1 MYRSARIIYRFSASF
16 LYLSADSP
24 ISGDFS
30 PKNVLSGTCL
40 LESLKSRLPA
50 AAFFQISL
58 YQFYR
63 LNSHSW
69 PPSKCMVKAYLWIK
83 GDEVAAHQ
91 LITAQFKVVFIGVV
105 DLITCEAVRRSI
117 LKTLCNI
124 ITCLNQVAS
133 QSFDFKYGV
142 WIWRR
147 QEGRKF
153 YVRWRRGRAQVQT
166 EWLVT
171 HPTLTAILLL
181 SDSFEEGKTY
191 LSIIFTLRCILP
203 MLELFCCQYDGVYSW
218 KEEAEVDKGHAS
230 ILQRGPMLRWHVSF
244 CAC

>member
-1 MYRSARIIYRFSASF
+1 
-16 LYLSADSP
+16 
-24 ISGDFS
+24 
-30 PKNVLSGTCL
+30 
-40 LESLKSRLPA
+40 
-50 AAFFQISL
+50 
-58 YQFYR
+58 
-63 LNSHSW
+63 
-69 PPSKCMVKAYLWIK
+69 MVKAYLWIK

-166 EWLVT
+166 E
-171 HPTLTAILLL
+171 
-181 SDSFEEGKTY
+181 
-191 LSIIFTLRCILP
+191 
-203 MLELFCCQYDGVYSW
+203 
-218 KEEAEVDKGHAS
+218 
-230 ILQRGPMLRWHVSF
+230 
-244 CAC
+244 